1 MRQAQLQ
8 SPPFLA
14 SSPPWGTGT
23 LRPRAKAACHARQP
37 EAGTEAASLKGLW
50 PPKLTAAQV
59 QLQTRS
65 LTPWESRAGGKATPG
80 TRGAWPSAS
89 PAGPSQGALPFPCP
103 LPPAQ
108 PLRPPHTEGGN
119 KEHGTPCSGKDREQK
134 KRLAGSSASW
144 SGFPRPPL
152 PPSAPCR
159 PLPPLATVLLR
170 CRRGSHQP
178 RFHVGARRFGWEGVG
193 NRGLRCQRPPPLEV
207 GRERIHLCC
216 LLFVCTCLAI
226 CLSLSC
232 SPATGRL
239 RVLGSRRLQLY
250 ARCHLEGAW
259 L

>member
-1 MRQAQLQ
+1 MSHETARSRAQRQAFQ
-8 SPPFLA
+8 
-14 SSPPWGTGT
+14 
-23 LRPRAKAACHARQP
+23 
-37 EAGTEAASLKGLW
+37 KGLW

-65 LTPWESRAGGKATPG
+65 WEEQSRRQRTLRCLHGAPG
-80 TRGAWPSAS
+80 PILAHGVTAS
-89 PAGPSQGALPFPCP
+89 GRFPFPAP
-103 LPPAQ
+103 SPEHYTEGGSYHPVRT
-108 PLRPPHTEGGN
+108 LRPPHTYGGN
-119 KEHGTPCSGKDREQK
+119 KEHGTPWFRK
-134 KRLAGSSASW
+134 KTGNRKRGWFGPHLPGQVS
-144 SGFPRPPL
+144 PRPPL
-152 PPSAPCR
+152 PPSAPVPSES
-159 PLPPLATVLLR
+159 PLRQCFSLLLLMA
-170 CRRGSHQP
+170 HQP

-193 NRGLRCQRPPPLEV
+193 DRGLRCQRPPPLEV